1 MRRYMQRE
9 GDVMESVGGRVHKLK
24 CGEDGISSAPK
35 WDSRRSCGVGRA
47 RGRAGADAA
56 LLRGLGLEAERETA
70 QETRLDANARRRQ
83 RRVRRRCATGGG
95 RSVSRCGATDGR
107 LRTGCPKLSL
117 LLSRTRLQVRERT
130 ARVLVHCAPELHGA
144 RLPVRLAARTQQRHD
159 AAAFR
164 STPHVSHVGLCK
176 PHRRPSRVL
185 ETRNNEQLTMKLE
198 ARIIVFQILKNQQY
212 WYTQVAE
219 LTRKE

>member
-1 MRRYMQRE
+1 MRRYVQRE

-24 CGEDGISSAPK
+24 CREDGISSVPK
-35 WDSRRSCGVGRA
+35 WDSGRSCGVGRV
-47 RGRAGADAA
+47 RGRAA

-83 RRVRRRCATGGG
+83 RRVRRRCPTGGG
-95 RSVSRCGATDGR
+95 RSASRCGATDGR
-107 LRTGCPKLSL
+107 LRTGCHKLSL

-130 ARVLVHCAPELHGA
+130 ACVLVHCAPELHGA

-159 AAAFR
+159 AAAFG

-198 ARIIVFQILKNQQY
+198 ARIIVFQKTN